1 MKPDPDEVCRAF
13 PWVKEL
19 WLFTPRDPPNAQTAS
34 LDLLVVS
41 AIPPREVRPG
51 QRKRLLAQLQE
62 QSHLR
67 VDLRLTTS
75 EQLAKWLGRG
85 GRFAVRF
92 RDQAVKL
99 FERSSEA
106 S

>member
-1 MKPDPDEVCRAF
+1 M
-13 PWVKEL
+13 
-19 WLFTPRDPPNAQTAS
+19 WLLTPRDPQDAQAAS

-51 QRKRLLAQLQE
+51 QRKRLLAELQE
-62 QSHLR
+62 QSHLK

-75 EQLAKWLGRG
+75 EQLAKWLSRG
-85 GRFAVRF
+85 GRFAIRF

-99 FERSSEA
+99 FERSPEA